1 MQVVFWLNKLQAMI
15 TWTNDDQVLLR
26 LLAAL
31 DHKEA
36 SNWKEFYK

>member
-1 MQVVFWLNKLQAMI
+1 MI

-26 LLAAL
+26 LLATL

-36 SNWKEFYK
+36 SNWTELYKSNFQILGV